1 MGAIGRAGPRLLAA
15 ALTAAA
21 VAGSGQALAQ
31 APATGDTAQAAIAAL
46 NAQREANGIPA
57 DLIEDADYSLGC
69 RMHLAY
75 EALNGRSP
83 TDPHSEDP
91 VKAGFTELGR
101 TAAQSSVLG
110 NPAIGWSAG
119 NPWERAPIHLMETL
133 SPALA
138 RTGWAPG
145 CMWARPVVPRPAP
158 ASIRVYTYPGTGAS
172 IYPSERA
179 EDEWPF
185 VPGDFV
191 GLPMGSVTGPHIMVM
206 PFGPAQAGT
215 GPPRPTRILSARL
228 TGADGPVEVRT
239 VDEATTGPHGDLGS
253 YLDGGMVIPA
263 EPLQPGA
270 DYRAHVSL
278 LVAGEEAVDYSWTFR
293 TAGPGVEPFGDSGR
307 RPRVRI
313 GSVLRAGE
321 EVRVTVLGAE
331 AAGRRARIITQ
342 PLGRTCR
349 PAGRQGPARRVC
361 RIGPVRRARVLT
373 VRLRPSQEI
382 ALSRL
387 RHGHRIVVTTPAFT
401 ATGARYERVRLVRV
415 IR

>member
-1 MGAIGRAGPRLLAA
+1 MGTIGRGGPRLLAA
-15 ALTAAA
+15 ALAAAA

-31 APATGDTAQAAIAAL
+31 APATGETPQEAIAAL

-91 VKAGFTELGR
+91 AKAGFTEMGR

-110 NPAIGWSAG
+110 NPARGWSAG
-119 NPWERAPIHLMETL
+119 NPWELAPIHLMETL

-138 RTGWAPG
+138 RTGWSPG

-158 ASIRVYTYPGTGAS
+158 ASVRVYTYPGPGAP
-172 IYPSERA
+172 IYASEKA

-228 TGADGPVEVRT
+228 TGPDGPVEVRT
-239 VDEATTGPHGDLGS
+239 VDGATTGPRGDLGS

-263 EPLQPGA
+263 EPLEPGA

-293 TAGPGVEPFGDSGR
+293 TAGAGVELSGDSGR

-313 GSVLRAGE
+313 GSVLRAG
-321 EVRVTVLGAE
+321 RRSGSRSSAPRRPGAGRGS
-331 AAGRRARIITQ
+331 ARSRWAAPAGRRV
-342 PLGRTCR
+342 
-349 PAGRQGPARRVC
+349 AGPGAAGLPDRAGADGAGADGPAAAEP
-361 RIGPVRRARVLT
+361 GDRAVAPQPRAPDRGHDPGVH
-373 VRLRPSQEI
+373 
-382 ALSRL
+382 
-387 RHGHRIVVTTPAFT
+387 RHRG
-401 ATGARYERVRLVRV
+401 RYERVRLVRV

>member
-1 MGAIGRAGPRLLAA
+1 
-15 ALTAAA
+15 
-21 VAGSGQALAQ
+21 
-31 APATGDTAQAAIAAL
+31 
-46 NAQREANGIPA
+46 
-57 DLIEDADYSLGC
+57 
-69 RMHLAY
+69 MHLAY

-91 VKAGFTELGR
+91 AKAGFTELGR

-110 NPAIGWSAG
+110 NPAKGWSAG
-119 NPWERAPIHLMETL
+119 NPWELAPIHLMETL

-145 CMWARPVVPRPAP
+145 CMWTRPVVPRPAP
-158 ASIRVYTYPGTGAS
+158 ASIRVYTYPGPGAP
-172 IYPSERA
+172 IYASEKA

-215 GPPRPTRILSARL
+215 GPPRPTRILGARL
-228 TGADGPVEVRT
+228 TGPDGPVEVRT
-239 VDEATTGPHGDLGS
+239 VDEATTGPRGDLGS

-263 EPLQPGA
+263 EPLEPGA

-293 TAGPGVEPFGDSGR
+293 TAGAGVELSGDSGR

-321 EVRVTVLGAE
+321 EIRVTVLGAE
-331 AAGRRARIITQ
+331 AAGRRARISTQ

-349 PAGRQGPARRVC
+349 PAGRAGPGAAGLPDRAGADGAGADGAAAAEPGDRAVAPQARAPDRGHDAGVH
-361 RIGPVRRARVLT
+361 RHRGALRARAPGAGHPLAGPG
-373 VRLRPSQEI
+373 RLSAAVADR
-382 ALSRL
+382 R
-387 RHGHRIVVTTPAFT
+387 
-401 ATGARYERVRLVRV
+401 GAG
-415 IR
+415 